1 MKDAVRGRLVGHRA
15 LGFYAALLAM
25 CAAGACRNVDVDTES
40 YATLAEAREAG
51 AIDRGWMPTELPQGA
66 SDIRIAHDLR
76 SKRRWG
82 LFNFSETDVPA
93 LQALL
98 QRDELSLEGQT
109 LDVPGRI
116 EWWPV
121 QLRGSLDATRIHNT
135 GLRAFRA
142 HQGGLVFAVNWNQ
155 RRAYYW
161 PA

>member
-1 MKDAVRGRLVGHRA
+1 VGRTRQNRVTRATFLALAVV
-15 LGFYAALLAM
+15 
-25 CAAGACRNVDVDTES
+25 CTAAGACRNADVDTQS

-66 SDIRIAHDLR
+66 SDIRIAYDRR
-76 SKRRWG
+76 SERRWG
-82 LFNFSETDVPA
+82 LFSFSETDVSA

-98 QRDELSLEGQT
+98 ERDELSLDGQV

-121 QLRGSLDATRIHNT
+121 QLRGSLDAARIRNT